1 MEKLTREMATK
12 YFEESG
18 WVCPF
23 CGSNNLLAS
32 DDAYFEAEYAWRDIE
47 CLACEQKW
55 KDEFS
60 LTAISQGEDDFENE
74 ELIKALAKPKIP
86 DYYNYAWVAARKN
99 GWELEQT
106 ISRFAVCKK
115 SEDEWCVHSIGLN
128 CLVHGHYGFNTKE
141 DARLFAMTKVF
152 EDDLSNSEVAKI
164 HGTTL
169 HYYTINEDGF
179 LAELKMDDEE
189 YQYRFSME
197 NIVEINNHQKGSW
210 TIKFK
215 RDSGMVE
222 AFNIKFYVL
231 AQSGVE
237 IAQEVD

>member
-1 MEKLTREMATK
+1 MEKLTKELAAK

-18 WVCPF
+18 CVCPF
-23 CGSNNLLAS
+23 CGSINLSVS
-32 DDAYFEAEYAWRDIE
+32 DDVDFDSDYAWRDVSCNSCKQE
-47 CLACEQKW
+47 W
-55 KDEFS
+55 KDEYR
-60 LTAISQGEDDFENE
+60 LIAVSQGEDDFENE
-74 ELIKALAKPKIP
+74 ELIKSLAKPKMP
-86 DYYNYAWVAARKN
+86 DYYNMAWVAAHKN
-99 GWELEQT
+99 GWELEKT
-106 ISRFAVCKK
+106 ISKYSICKK
-115 SEDEWCVHSIGLN
+115 SEDEYCVHTIAQN
-128 CLVHGHYGFNTKE
+128 CLVYGHYGFNTKE

-152 EDDLSNSEVAKI
+152 EDDLLNSEVAKI

-169 HYYTINEDGF
+169 HYCAINEDGF

-222 AFNIKFYVL
+222 AFNIKFYAL

-237 IAQEVD
+237 L